1 MINRK
6 NISRLI
12 VIFLISYFIFP
23 LLTLAKAA
31 KITNTTLWNASLKS
45 NAGNLGYG
53 NGKYNTKGYS
63 NNPRELKYIGGFFD
77 NTNNWR
83 VFCIE
88 PGAHFNNNAT
98 HTFSTVNTKIPSLSN
113 GWKISK
119 DTETELRKV
128 MSCWYTANNLKTN
141 HNMDDTTAA
150 QNNSAYVIATQAI
163 VWELVTGERT
173 SIGATSILGGDYKPN
188 KKVTG
193 SLYDQIAKRTGVFN
207 AYKSILRCSA
217 RYEIGGPNGVPNW
230 ATISSLKGT
239 NKQPLNYDSKTGK
252 YTATFSHNASLA
264 KTTLYN
270 YYTFGINGKT
280 ANCKAGATVGNITC
294 KCNGEKCIF
303 TSSKPIDVSN
313 TAKITFKY
321 SYKDDAKSALNTVPT
336 YYYSG
341 NDGGALQ
348 KVMSGSLPHE
358 YYLYLYTPQYQLK
371 VNKVDEAKKPLSG
384 INFDIYKGNC
394 DSASNKIGTITT
406 NTSGVATYN
415 KISSV
420 GDYCLRETNTPD
432 GYSPAKDTK
441 ITVKKEHI
449 VGSKTY
455 ATVTIENKKTSLNM
469 DKYTIKDG
477 QRVKL
482 KDDYCT
488 KTVCEE
494 ENNREN
500 GPIFEITKDGKKVCV
515 TNEKAGV
522 EDGKYVFS
530 SLSETCASG
539 TTNKIKT
546 CEGVFSI
553 LGIPAGKYTVTETAA
568 ACGTTL
574 PENASMTVEVK
585 AGSNTS
591 VTMENGVSGI
601 VFHKKNENGILLDGG
616 KYTLQKKED
625 GIYKDI
631 LLKNVSGMEYTYSS
645 DLTEETGTYLLSTI
659 GGVLNVK
666 QLPVGDYRF
675 VEKEAPSGYT
685 AIQDKDSTATFT
697 INDKYAKNDE
707 YQNVS
712 LINRKNKVE
721 GSNDSAELLVTIITG
736 RRVINYVL
744 IITSLA
750 ALLIILLLL
759 RRKYKK

>member
-1 MINRK
+1 MSKK
-6 NISRLI
+6 NVLRLI
-12 VIFLISYFIFP
+12 VIFLISYFVFP
-23 LLTLAKAA
+23 SLAFAA
-31 KITNTTLWNASLKS
+31 VNIKNTTLWNASLKK
-45 NAGNLGYG
+45 NNGHLDYG
-53 NGKYNTKGYS
+53 NGTYNTKGYS
-63 NNPRELKYIGGFFD
+63 NNPRELKYIGGFQLTD
-77 NTNNWR
+77 STKRR

-98 HTFSTVNTKIPSLSN
+98 HSFSTVSGKIPSLSN
-113 GWKISK
+113 GWKITTA
-119 DTETELRKV
+119 TETELRKV
-128 MSCWYTANNLKTN
+128 MSCYIDDSSTAKV
-141 HNMDDTTAA
+141 
-150 QNNSAYVIATQAI
+150 NSAYIVATQAI

-188 KKVTG
+188 KKVTS

-207 AYKSILRCSA
+207 AYKSILRCAA
-217 RYEIGGPNGVPNW
+217 RYEIGGPDGV
-230 ATISSLKGT
+230 ATWGTVST
-239 NKQPLNYDSKTGK
+239 NKTKNQQTLNYDSKTKK

-270 YYTFGINGKT
+270 YYSFAINGKEVACRST
-280 ANCKAGATVGNITC
+280 NGATSGNISC
-294 KCNGEKCIF
+294 KCDGAKCTF
-303 TSSKPIDVSN
+303 ASTKPIASSN
-313 TAKITFKY
+313 AAQITFKY
-321 SYKDDAKSALNTVPT
+321 AYKDDAKSKLNETPT

-348 KVMSGSLPHE
+348 KVMSGSLPHV
-358 YYLYLYTPQYQLK
+358 YYLNLYTPQYQLK
-371 VNKVDEAKKPLSG
+371 VTKTDDSKPAKKLSG
-384 INFDIYKGNC
+384 INFDIYKGACNTT
-394 DSASNKIGTITT
+394 SSKIATITT
-406 NTSGVATYN
+406 NASGVATYN
-415 KISSV
+415 KLNEV
-420 GDYCLRETNTPD
+420 GDYCLKETNTPD

-441 ITVKKEHI
+441 ITVKKEH
-449 VGSKTY
+449 VAGSSKY
-455 ATVTIENKKTSLNM
+455 AEVTIVNEKTSLNM
-469 DKYTIKDG
+469 EKYTIKDG

-482 KDDYCT
+482 TGDYCE
-488 KTVCEE
+488 KQVCEE

-515 TNEKAGV
+515 TSEKAGV

-546 CEGVFSI
+546 CKGDFSI
-553 LGIPAGKYTVTETAA
+553 LGIPAGKYTVTETAT

-585 AGSNTS
+585 AGSNTP

-659 GGVLNVK
+659 DGVLNVK